1 MSEQSI
7 KDISNIIFLVLTKV
21 MKKPVHT
28 FIIAN
33 IEEDTISYLK
43 SLIEGEFTEEKFLK
57 LLKNNFEIH
66 SLGNK
71 SVELIPKSM

>member
-7 KDISNIIFLVLTKV
+7 KDISNIIFLVLTKE
-21 MKKPVHT
+21 MKKPIHT

-33 IEEDTISYLK
+33 IDEDNINYLK
-43 SLIEGEFTEEKFLK
+43 SLIEGEFTEERFHK
-57 LLKNNFEIH
+57 LLKNNFEIY

-71 SVELIPKSM
+71 SVELIPKNI